1 MNIKTEYVY
10 PPIPM
15 RNFDWQACVDS
26 WEPGDPIGVGVTEED
41 AIADLMNQMGE
52 LA

>member
-15 RNFDWQACVDS
+15 RNFDWQACMEG
-26 WEPGDPIGVGVTEED
+26 WEPNDPIGVGATEED
-41 AIADLMNQMGE
+41 AIADLMDQMGE